1 MILGDQFRY
10 VAKRETVAK
19 DRITEKNLSC
29 LVPTEN
35 TILEQ
40 VERKVRGA
48 TDAYIDILTSV
59 SVHYQSNP

>member
-35 TILEQ
+35 TIVEQ

-48 TDAYIDILTSV
+48 
-59 SVHYQSNP
+59 